1 MTAPLSDEWVAA
13 LVAASADRQGRGAGE
28 TVAITIGKTKA
39 AAFAITDGQV
49 AGPGDPEDAAVT
61 VPVTAAQ
68 LDAIV
73 AGETSLAQDFMR
85 GDVKPVG
92 ATGPLLAL
100 VELFED
106 EAFRRELAARL

>member
-1 MTAPLSDEWVAA
+1 MTVPLSDEWVAA
-13 LVAASADRQGRGAGE
+13 LVEASAERHGRGDGE
-28 TVAITIGKTKA
+28 TVALTIGKTKA
-39 AAFAITDGQV
+39 AGFTITNGRV
-49 AGPGDPEDAAVT
+49 AGPVDPDDAAVS
-61 VPVTAAQ
+61 VPVTGAQ
-68 LDAIV
+68 LTALV

-106 EAFRRELAARL
+106 EGFRRELAARL